1 MLLQGHSKRILV
13 LEGYS
18 VEERLLLIAQ
28 PPYEELRKLC
38 DTDKIYSQIPEAEG
52 DFNNVNDL
60 LTAEPLLKEYN
71 LLPASYRS
79 PEFSKFFVMVL
90 LVLNILALLAFVGGK
105 EYQLRD
111 YGARINAE
119 IDAVAPLTREV
130 KELHAKQKELTEYIE
145 EVTAVG
151 QNPDLISFM
160 EKMTTE
166 LPDSAY
172 LDQMR
177 MDSRQK
183 SISIQGYTSDI
194 SALTAKL
201 QDMGEAKL
209 KSTSRRKNQTYFNV
223 EISLP

>member
-1 MLLQGHSKRILV
+1 MNFHTASELLAAK
-13 LEGYS
+13 
-18 VEERLLLIAQ
+18 
-28 PPYEELRKLC
+28 
-38 DTDKIYSQIPEAEG
+38 
-52 DFNNVNDL
+52 
-60 LTAEPLLKEYN
+60 PLLKEYN
-71 LLPASYRS
+71 LLPSSYRS
-79 PEFSKFFVMVL
+79 PEFSKFFVAVL

-105 EYQLRD
+105 EFQLRD
-111 YGARINAE
+111 YAARINTE
-119 IDAVAPLTREV
+119 IDAVAPLAREV
-130 KELHAKQKELTEYIE
+130 KELRARQTELTEYID

-151 QNPDLISFM
+151 HNPDLISFF

-183 SISIQGYTSDI
+183 
-194 SALTAKL
+194 AAKL
-201 QDMGEAKL
+201 QEMGEAKL

>member
-1 MLLQGHSKRILV
+1 
-13 LEGYS
+13 
-18 VEERLLLIAQ
+18 
-28 PPYEELRKLC
+28 
-38 DTDKIYSQIPEAEG
+38 
-52 DFNNVNDL
+52 
-60 LTAEPLLKEYN
+60 
-71 LLPASYRS
+71 
-79 PEFSKFFVMVL
+79 
-90 LVLNILALLAFVGGK
+90 
-105 EYQLRD
+105 
-111 YGARINAE
+111 
-119 IDAVAPLTREV
+119 
-130 KELHAKQKELTEYIE
+130 
-145 EVTAVG
+145 
-151 QNPDLISFM
+151 M